1 MKSLTTSKLVLLAIV
16 AVSLMG
22 LVPVL
27 VKLTAANEVVI
38 GIMRLFIA
46 GGGIFLLMLFSN
58 STASLKRLS
67 RRDLLWLVLLGL
79 VFALHWYSYFYAI
92 KTASPSLAAI
102 GVSTFGIQLL
112 FLNALIFK
120 EKIKK
125 LDLLAIAIAFAGV
138 VLASSGIG
146 AYAGMGLGFAA
157 SIFSGLLYALLAVI
171 NRKSH
176 HLSTQQKA
184 LGQFGFALLC
194 FSIFIP
200 QGNFQLGMGDWGI
213 LLVLGVV
220 CTLAA
225 HTFWIKASAE
235 LPGNFTAI
243 LYYFYLPVAIGLSAV
258 FANDALSWQKV
269 SGAGLIIFAN
279 IMVLLAHK
287 K

>member
-1 MKSLTTSKLVLLAIV
+1 MKSSTTGKLVLLAFI

-22 LVPVL
+22 MVPVL

-46 GGGIFLLMLFSN
+46 GSGIFLLMLLNKS
-58 STASLKRLS
+58 AGSLKRLS
-67 RRDLLWLVLLGL
+67 RGDLLWLVLLGL

-120 EKIKK
+120 EKINK
-125 LDLLAIAIAFAGV
+125 LDFLAIVIAFSGVLLATRGI
-138 VLASSGIG
+138 SGHSD
-146 AYAGMGLGFAA
+146 MGSGFIA

-171 NRKSH
+171 NRKSYR
-176 HLSTQQKA
+176 LSTQQKA

-194 FSIFIP
+194 FSFFIP
-200 QGNFQLGMGDWGI
+200 QGNFQLEMDDWSI
-213 LLVLGVV
+213 LLVLGLV

-225 HTFWIKASAE
+225 HTLWIKASAE
-235 LPGNFTAI
+235 LPGNLTAI
-243 LYYFYLPVAIGLSAV
+243 IYYFYLPVAIGLSAV
-258 FANDALSWQKV
+258 FTQDALSWQKLT
-269 SGAGLIIFAN
+269 GAGLIIFAN

>member
-1 MKSLTTSKLVLLAIV
+1 MKSSTTGKLVLLAFI

-22 LVPVL
+22 MVPVL

-46 GGGIFLLMLFSN
+46 GSGILFLMLLNKS
-58 STASLKRLS
+58 AGSLKRLS
-67 RRDLLWLVLLGL
+67 RQDLLWLVLLGL

-92 KTASPSLAAI
+92 KTAGPSLAAI

-120 EKIKK
+120 EQIKR
-125 LDLLAIAIAFAGV
+125 LDFLAIFIAFTGVLLAT
-138 VLASSGIG
+138 SGIG
-146 AYAGMGLGFAA
+146 AHSAMGPGFIA
-157 SIFSGLLYALLAVI
+157 SIFSGLLYALLAAI
-171 NRKSH
+171 NRKSYR
-176 HLSTQQKA
+176 LSTQQKA

-194 FSIFIP
+194 FGFFIP
-200 QGNFQLGMGDWGI
+200 RGNFQLDMTDWGI
-213 LLVLGVV
+213 LLVLGIV

-225 HTFWIKASAE
+225 HTLWIKASAE
-235 LPGNFTAI
+235 LPGNLTAI
-243 LYYFYLPVAIGLSAV
+243 IYYFYLPVAIGLSAV
-258 FANDALSWQKV
+258 FTQDALSWQKLT
-269 SGAGLIIFAN
+269 GAGLIIFAN